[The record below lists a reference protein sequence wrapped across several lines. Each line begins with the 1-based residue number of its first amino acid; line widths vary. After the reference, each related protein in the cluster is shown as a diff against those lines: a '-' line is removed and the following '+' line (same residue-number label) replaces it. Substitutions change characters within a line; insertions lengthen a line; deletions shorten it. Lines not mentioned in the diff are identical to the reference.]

1 MKIRL
6 TRSESGLVTALTLAI
21 ALACL
26 GPAVAQYADY
36 HAFADQ
42 RTLWGLPFAMD
53 VLSNL
58 PFALFGVW
66 GLVRLCSTD
75 APRPRAVF
83 VTEETQRDLSKLF
96 FTGLILTALCS
107 TWYHLQPDDSGLAI
121 DRLGM
126 LMAFAGL
133 LGLAAI
139 DRISDRAGAWMAATV
154 LTLGPIAVGVWAMT
168 GNLLPWSVL
177 QGGGM
182 LLVVVMALRKPRVG
196 AWVIPL
202 GEVIAWYALAKLLEL
217 GDHHILAWTD
227 GLVSGHTL
235 KHMAA
240 AMAAWPVIAVMQNGA
255 YSGGTRFWLAT
266 AERT

>member
-21 ALACL
+21 AVACL

-66 GLVRLCSTD
+66 GWCACVLQTRRAPCGLCDRRNT
-75 APRPRAVF
+75 ARPVQAV
-83 VTEETQRDLSKLF
+83 

-139 DRISDRAGAWMAATV
+139 DRISDRAGAWTAAAV
-154 LTLGPIAVGVWAMT
+154 LTLGLIAVGVWAMT

-182 LLVVVMALRKPRVG
+182 LLVVVMALRKPG
-196 AWVIPL
+196 
-202 GEVIAWYALAKLLEL
+202 LAP
-217 GDHHILAWTD
+217 GSSPWA
-227 GLVSGHTL
+227 
-235 KHMAA
+235 
-240 AMAAWPVIAVMQNGA
+240 
-255 YSGGTRFWLAT
+255 R
-266 AERT
+266 